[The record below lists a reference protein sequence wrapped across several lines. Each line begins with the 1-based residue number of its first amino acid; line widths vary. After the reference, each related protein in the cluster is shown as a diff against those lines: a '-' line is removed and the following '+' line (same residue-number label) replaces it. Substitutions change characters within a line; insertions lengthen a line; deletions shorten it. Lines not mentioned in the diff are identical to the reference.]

1 MKINSGRA
9 RWAGLLKRVQTIKY
23 NARRMTRG
31 NFTTAESLA
40 ILANINETIKKIDG
54 LQDKLMSW
62 NEALNYMQMS
72 KHYVRKD
79 AGGAEIGELE
89 EIATKRTEKVAGELK
104 CAANALSQL
113 VMDYT
118 SKHDVGKQHG

>member
-1 MKINSGRA
+1 
-9 RWAGLLKRVQTIKY
+9 
-23 NARRMTRG
+23 MTRG

-72 KHYVRKD
+72 KHYVRKE
-79 AGGAEIGELE
+79 AGGAEISELE

-104 CAANALSQL
+104 SAANALSQL